1 MRDLQY
7 FTDRETQIDAF
18 DDLWKTETPWILV
31 FSGVSGNGKSTLIDW
46 LIENKCKPQDI
57 VTVKVDMYFSGGLD
71 IPVLLTQL
79 VSLLKPAAA
88 KRFRSA
94 QSEARNQYNQDLA
107 NLLKAKAAR
116 SIDVDLIAD
125 YHSQIDQSPVLV
137 QDDTSGEDKLRNM
150 YNESLITAFVQENH
164 NLSCDRTVLF
174 LDTFERAQDNTPKK
188 ELGFFWA
195 FLEQLHHANPA
206 VAGHH
211 WRAGRFNESICP

>member
-71 IPVLLTQL
+71 LSALLTRL
-79 VSLLKPAAA
+79 VFLLKPAAA

-94 QSEARNQYNQDLA
+94 QSEARNQYNQDLT

-125 YHSQIDQSPVLV
+125 HHSQIDQSPVLV

-195 FLEQLHHANPA
+195 FLEQLHHANPQLR
-206 VAGHH
+206 VIIG
-211 WRAGRFNESICP
+211 GREDLT